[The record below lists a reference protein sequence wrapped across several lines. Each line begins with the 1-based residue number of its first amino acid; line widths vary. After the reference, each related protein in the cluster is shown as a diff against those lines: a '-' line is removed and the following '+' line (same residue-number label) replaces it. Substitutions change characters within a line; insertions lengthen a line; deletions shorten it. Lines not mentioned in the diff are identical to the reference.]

1 MTVERWRLPP
11 EVRSQCLG
19 GMMSIDGRGETV
31 PLVVLLVLSLKG
43 ASLWMIFCFLGA
55 IDAKREAF

>member
-1 MTVERWRLPP
+1 
-11 EVRSQCLG
+11 
-19 GMMSIDGRGETV
+19 MSIDGRGETV